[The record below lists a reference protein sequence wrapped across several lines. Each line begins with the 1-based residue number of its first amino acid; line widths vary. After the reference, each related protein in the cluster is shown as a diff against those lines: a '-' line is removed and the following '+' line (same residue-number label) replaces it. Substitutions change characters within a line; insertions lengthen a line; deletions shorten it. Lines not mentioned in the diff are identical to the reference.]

1 MHRLLISRIDSSLWS
16 VTFRIE
22 SRSHNW
28 TILELERSVTFTQKR
43 YYYPGQ
49 LRGIRLFIVV
59 EAKKIIT
66 RRGRVLGHVDRN
78 DLKKEFQRW
87 RKTGEFERWK
97 SEGEENFNIKKEKE
111 KKGRKKIQPEN
122 RMAKEELQRQKKS
135 AARTPRKGILST

>member
-28 TILELERSVTFTQKR
+28 TGQFLNLNDPLHST

-49 LRGIRLFIVV
+49 LRRIRLFII